1 MFMDK
6 NKVKV
11 HKHAEQEQTQ
21 YSATSTEQASL
32 VNRGIII
39 IFLVEYSS

>member
-11 HKHAEQEQTQ
+11 HKHAEEETQ
-21 YSATSTEQASL
+21 YSATLTEQASL

-39 IFLVEYSS
+39 IFLVEHSS